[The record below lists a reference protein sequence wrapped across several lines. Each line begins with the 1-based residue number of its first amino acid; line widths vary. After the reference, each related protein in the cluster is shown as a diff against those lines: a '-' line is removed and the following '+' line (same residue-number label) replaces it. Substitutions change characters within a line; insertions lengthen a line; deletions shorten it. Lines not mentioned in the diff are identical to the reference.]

1 MPEEIL
7 TPNAKVNEHIRDLR
21 KIMQTHACD
30 PVVVQLASK
39 IIDIAY
45 DYGKKDA
52 YEEFVAHE
60 KA

>member
-7 TPNAKVNEHIRDLR
+7 TPNEKVNEHIRDLR
-21 KIMQTHACD
+21 KIMQARACD
-30 PVVVQLASK
+30 PDVVFLASK

-52 YEEFVAHE
+52 YEEFVS
-60 KA
+60 K